1 MLSDEVQER
10 IWNETGRVP
19 SNPGINIR
27 QLQETNE
34 RRYAGYD
41 KIMQADVVKEIPQ
54 NSWDEKILQI
64 FKENLYPFLTEETK
78 KETFY

>member
-1 MLSDEVQER
+1 
-10 IWNETGRVP
+10 
-19 SNPGINIR
+19 
-27 QLQETNE
+27 
-34 RRYAGYD
+34 
-41 KIMQADVVKEIPQ
+41 MQADVVKEVPQ